1 MTQEMLIMVAILV
14 VVIILSFIGILSR
27 YRKCK
32 SDEVLVVYGKT
43 SGEKSAKLYH
53 GGAAFVWPI
62 IQGYEFLSMKP
73 LQIDCKLTGALSAQN
88 IRVDVPTTITVA
100 ISTDPEVMQNAAE
113 RLLGLQPED
122 KQNLIT
128 DVVYGQMRLVIAD
141 MTIEELNSDRDKFLS
156 KVRDNID
163 TELRKFGLYLM
174 NINISDI
181 RDAAN
186 YIVNLGKEA
195 ESKALNEAQAN
206 IEEQEKLG
214 AIKIANQIRERET
227 TVAETRKDQDIA
239 IAETK
244 KQQEISVANA
254 DKERIA
260 QVAVANAEKESQVA
274 RAEADKNINIE
285 RANTDKESRV
295 AELNSD
301 MEIKKADAE
310 RKAAIG
316 RNEANKEVAKSDAEL
331 AVTQAEA
338 NKQAGE
344 AAAKSEAS
352 VQAAREIAQREV
364 EEAKAKKVESALKA
378 QKIVPAEIARQE
390 AILQAEAVAEKMIRE
405 AEAKAKATLAQA
417 EAEARAIQMK
427 LEAEAEGKKKSLL
440 AEADGFKAM
449 VEAAESN
456 PAIAIQYKMVD
467 QWKEIAGEQVKAFE
481 HIQLGDITVFD
492 GGQGTTGNFLNQLV
506 KTVAP
511 SLGVLDKLPIGET
524 VKGIIHPEEKEE
536 KKDTTNK

>member
-1 MTQEMLIMVAILV
+1 MTQEMLIMAAILV
-14 VVIILSFIGILSR
+14 AVILLTFIGILSR

-43 SGEKSAKLYH
+43 GGEKKSAKLYH

-73 LQIDCKLTGALSAQN
+73 MQIDCKLTGALSAQN

-100 ISTDPEVMQNAAE
+100 ISTDAEVMQNAAE
-113 RLLGLQPED
+113 RMLGLTMDD

-128 DVVYGQMRLVIAD
+128 DVVYGQMRLGIAD

-156 KVRDNID
+156 KVKDNID

-195 ESKALNEAQAN
+195 ESKAQNEAQAN

-214 AIKIANQIRERET
+214 AIKIATQIKERET
-227 TVAETRKDQDIA
+227 KVAETRKDQDIA

-244 KQQEISVANA
+244 KLQEISVANA
-254 DKERIA
+254 DKDRIS
-260 QVAVANAEKESQVA
+260 QVAIANAEKEAQVA
-274 RAEADKNINIE
+274 KAEAEKNIRIE
-285 RANTDKESRV
+285 QANTEKESRI

-301 MEIKKADAE
+301 MEIKQAE
-310 RKAAIG
+310 AGKKAAIG
-316 RNEANKEVAKSDAEL
+316 RNEAQKEVALSNSEL
-331 AVTQAEA
+331 AVTQANA
-338 NKQAGE
+338 DKQA
-344 AAAKSEAS
+344 
-352 VQAAREIAQREV
+352 VQAAREIAQKEV
-364 EEAKAKKVESALKA
+364 EEAKAKKVESSLKA
-378 QKIVPAEIARQE
+378 EKIVPAEIARQE
-390 AILQAEAVAEKMIRE
+390 AILQANAIAEKITRE
-405 AEAKAKATLAQA
+405 AEARAKATLAQA
-417 EAEARAIQMK
+417 EAEARAIQLK

-440 AEADGFKAM
+440 AEAEGFEAM
-449 VEAAESN
+449 VRAAESN

-481 HIQLGDITVFD
+481 HMRKHHCIRRRKREYKQLSEYISENGC
-492 GGQGTTGNFLNQLV
+492 
-506 KTVAP
+506 
-511 SLGVLDKLPIGET
+511 S
-524 VKGIIHPEEKEE
+524 
-536 KKDTTNK
+536 

>member
-1 MTQEMLIMVAILV
+1 MLIMVAILV
-14 VVIILSFIGILSR
+14 VVVIISFIGILSR

-113 RLLGLQPED
+113 RLLGLQSED

-141 MTIEELNSDRDKFLS
+141 MTIEELNSD
-156 KVRDNID
+156 
-163 TELRKFGLYLM
+163 RKFGLYLM

-214 AIKIANQIRERET
+214 AIKIANQIKERET
-227 TVAETRKDQDIA
+227 KVAETRKDQDIA

-254 DKERIA
+254 DKDRIS
-260 QVAVANAEKESQVA
+260 QVAIANAEKESQVA
-274 RAEADKNINIE
+274 KAEAEKNINIE
-285 RANTDKESRV
+285 KANTEKESRI

-310 RKAAIG
+310 KKAAIG
-316 RNEANKEVAKSDAEL
+316 RNEAGKDIALSNSEL
-331 AVTQAEA
+331 AVTQADA
-338 NKQAGE
+338 DKKAGE
-344 AAAKSEAS
+344 AAARSEAA
-352 VQAAREIAQREV
+352 VQAAREIAQKEV

-378 QKIVPAEIARQE
+378 QKIVPAEVAKQE
-390 AILQAEAVAEKMIRE
+390 AILQADAVAEKTIRE
-405 AEAKAKATLAQA
+405 AEARAKALLAQA
-417 EAEARAIQMK
+417 EAEASAIRMK
-427 LEAEAEGKKKSLL
+427 LEAEADGKKKSLL
-440 AEADGFKAM
+440 AEADGFRAM

-481 HIQLGDITVFD
+481 HINLGNITVFD
-492 GGQGTTGNFLNQLV
+492 GGNGATGNFLNQLV

-524 VKGIIHPEEKEE
+524 VKNIIKPDEKD
-536 KKDTTNK
+536 KDASAPTL

>member
-1 MTQEMLIMVAILV
+1 MTQEMLIMAAILV
-14 VVIILSFIGILSR
+14 AVILLTFIGILSR

-43 SGEKSAKLYH
+43 GGDKKSAKLYH

-73 LQIDCKLTGALSAQN
+73 MQIECKLTGALSAQN

-113 RLLGLQPED
+113 RMLGLTMDD

-128 DVVYGQMRLVIAD
+128 DVVYGQMRMVIAD
-141 MTIEELNSDRDKFLS
+141 MTIEELNSDRDKFLA
-156 KVRDNID
+156 KVKDNID

-214 AIKIANQIRERET
+214 AIKIANQIKERET
-227 TVAETRKDQDIA
+227 KVAETRKDQDIA

-244 KQQEISVANA
+244 KLQEISVANA
-254 DKERIA
+254 DKDRI
-260 QVAVANAEKESQVA
+260 SQVA
-274 RAEADKNINIE
+274 KAEAEKNIRIE
-285 RANTDKESRV
+285 QANTEKESRV

-301 MEIKKADAE
+301 MEIKQAE
-310 RKAAIG
+310 AAKKAAIG
-316 RNEANKEVAKSDAEL
+316 RNDAQKEVALSNAEL
-331 AVTQAEA
+331 AVTQANA
-338 NKQAGE
+338 DKQAGE
-344 AAAKSEAS
+344 AAAKSEAA
-352 VQAAREIAQREV
+352 VQTAREIAQKEV
-364 EEAKAKKVESALKA
+364 EEAKARKVESSLKA
-378 QKIVPAEIARQE
+378 EKIVPAEIARQE
-390 AILQAEAVAEKMIRE
+390 AILQANAIAEKITRE
-405 AEAKAKATLAQA
+405 AEARAKATLAQA
-417 EAEARAIQMK
+417 EAEAKAIQMK
-427 LEAEAEGKKKSLL
+427 LEAEAEGKKRSLL
-440 AEADGFKAM
+440 AEAEGFEAM
-449 VEAAESN
+449 VRAAESN

-481 HIQLGDITVFD
+481 HMNLGNITVFD
-492 GGQGTTGNFLNQLV
+492 GGNGGTSNFLNTLV

-524 VKGIIHPEEKEE
+524 VKGIINPESKTEEKPATKADE
-536 KKDTTNK
+536 KKDKK

>member
-1 MTQEMLIMVAILV
+1 MTQEMLIMAAILV
-14 VVIILSFIGILSR
+14 AVILLTFIGILSR

-43 SGEKSAKLYH
+43 GGEKKSAKLYH

-113 RLLGLQPED
+113 RMLGLTMDD

-156 KVRDNID
+156 KVKDNID

-214 AIKIANQIRERET
+214 AIKIANQIKERET
-227 TVAETRKDQDIA
+227 KVAETRKDQDIA

-254 DKERIA
+254 DKERIS
-260 QVAVANAEKESQVA
+260 QVAFANADKESQVA
-274 RAEADKNINIE
+274 KAEAEKNIRIE
-285 RANTDKESRV
+285 QANTEKESRV

-301 MEIKKADAE
+301 MEIKQAE
-310 RKAAIG
+310 AAKKAAIG
-316 RNEANKEVAKSDAEL
+316 PNAD
-331 AVTQAEA
+331 
-338 NKQAGE
+338 KQAGE
-344 AAAKSEAS
+344 AAAKSEAA
-352 VQAAREIAQREV
+352 VRTAREIAQKEV
-364 EEAKAKKVESALKA
+364 EEAKAKKVESSLKA
-378 QKIVPAEIARQE
+378 EKIVPAEIARQE
-390 AILQAEAVAEKMIRE
+390 AILQANAIAEKITRE
-405 AEAKAKATLAQA
+405 AEARAKATLAQA
-417 EAEARAIQMK
+417 EAEAKAIQLK

-440 AEADGFKAM
+440 AEAEGFEAM
-449 VEAAESN
+449 VRAAESN

-481 HIQLGDITVFD
+481 HINLGNITVFD
-492 GGQGTTGNFLNQLV
+492 GGNGGTSNFLNTLV

-524 VKGIIHPEEKEE
+524 VKGIINPESKTEEKPAGKTEE
-536 KKDTTNK
+536 KKK